1 MNSQPWALSPSAERG
16 PMLNQGSHNETNRTK
31 VAAPTTRSLAF
42 TAFSRCRDFLTR
54 RGVGRATT
62 GGLMAA
68 PHLGH
73 RAVPGDTSTKQR
85 EQAGKSAILL
95 PGSRTCRPRL

>member
-1 MNSQPWALSPSAERG
+1 
-16 PMLNQGSHNETNRTK
+16 MLNQGNHNETNRTK
-31 VAAPTTRSLAF
+31 VAGPTTRSLALR
-42 TAFSRCRDFLTR
+42 AFSRWRDLPTR

-68 PHLGH
+68 PHLGQ

-85 EQAGKSAILL
+85 EHAGKSATFL
-95 PGSRTCRPRL
+95 PRVTDASAQAIGPTGPHLT